1 MKTCTGFWVGMS
13 AGLMAGAALN
23 PATPPEVLRWVLGEL
38 DLVLVMT
45 VNPGFGGQKLIPGM
59 MDKIRALK
67 DMCASLGLSPR
78 IEVDGGITAD
88 NVRLALE
95 AGADVIVA
103 GSAVFGGDA
112 AGNVRRFKEIFRE
125 FEGEA

>member
-1 MKTCTGFWVGMS
+1 M
-13 AGLMAGAALN
+13 
-23 PATPPEVLRWVLGEL
+23 REL

-59 MDKIRALK
+59 MDKIRAVKEL
-67 DMCASLGLSPR
+67 CTSLGVSPR

-103 GSAVFGGDA
+103 VSAVFGGDA
-112 AGNVRRFKEIFRE
+112 AGNVRRFRGIFRE